1 MKQALIDT
9 DILSMFFR
17 GNENIE
23 NHFQGY
29 LQEYGEVNIS
39 ILTYYEIV
47 SGLKHKDA
55 KKQMDSFLEFVS
67 NNLIYNLTEKSTQ
80 ISATL
85 FADLRKKGT
94 PVDDIDL
101 LIAGIALEHD
111 FIVVTNNTSHFER
124 IKGLEVENWSQ
135 K

>member
-17 GNENIE
+17 GDEKVKEN
-23 NHFQGY
+23 FQLY
-29 LQEYGEVNIS
+29 LEKYDEITIS

-47 SGLKHKDA
+47 SGLKHRDA
-55 KKQMDSFLEFVS
+55 KKQMKAFVEFS
-67 NNLIYNLTEKSTQ
+67 SHSLIYNLSEKSTE
-80 ISATL
+80 ISAGL
-85 FADLRKKGT
+85 YANLRKKGT

-111 FIVVTNNTSHFER
+111 LTLVTNNTSHFDR
-124 IKGLEVENWSQ
+124 IEGLEVENWA